1 MSIKIRSGRC
11 LSPAGRAVSP
21 FVSNCTGA
29 RERACKTLL
38 TLHDR
43 FDATIA
49 TAVVASALPARPRLV
64 LGRMLRLI
72 AIGEGYNAG
81 VVGQRGNGGDALRLC
96 VASE

>member
-49 TAVVASALPARPRLV
+49 TAVVASALPARPR
-64 LGRMLRLI
+64 RLI